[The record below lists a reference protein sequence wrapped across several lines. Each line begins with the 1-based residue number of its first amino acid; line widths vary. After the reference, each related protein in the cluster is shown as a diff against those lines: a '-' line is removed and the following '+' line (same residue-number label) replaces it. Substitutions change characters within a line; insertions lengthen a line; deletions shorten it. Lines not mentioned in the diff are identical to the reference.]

1 MVGSA
6 TAAGGERLN
15 GFKNGANAKGDV
27 KLGAVNTDH
36 DSRVTS
42 EIIVTNGS
50 ASPKSY
56 AVQVNFRD
64 ATGDLLDSVVV
75 TIDGVGSKSSQDATA
90 RSNRK
95 LSGDVK
101 ADVGT
106 VLRH

>member
-6 TAAGGERLN
+6 TAAAGERLN

-75 TIDGVGSKSSQDATA
+75 TDGVGSKSSQDATA
-90 RSNRK
+90 CSNRK